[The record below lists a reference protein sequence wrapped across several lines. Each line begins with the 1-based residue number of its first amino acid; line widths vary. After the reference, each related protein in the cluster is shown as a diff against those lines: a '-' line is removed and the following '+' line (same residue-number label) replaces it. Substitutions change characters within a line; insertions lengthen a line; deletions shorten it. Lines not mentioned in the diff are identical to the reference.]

1 MFQFEFISDIHIKD
15 ECPFMTPT
23 APTLILI
30 GDIGHYSDTKWK
42 EFMAYCAN
50 EWKTIIY
57 ILGNHEYYHY
67 TQSYD
72 EVHYHYKLYLSQYP
86 NVKILDSHHPSL
98 AIDNIHIFGATMWSR
113 LPIENNTSFY
123 RNTLYKIKERKYIS
137 YIEDPILRK
146 LNEKIEDELT
156 TISSTIKEYIDTTSL
171 SPTTWNMLHEQD
183 IALLLSFL
191 EKKRTTNIIA
201 THFPIFKVG
210 STDPKYEDEDYVK
223 SLYASDAY
231 IDVFNYLFPDI
242 KEIATIPEYNEHY
255 PLNLEEMNIELP
267 TYIFLSGHTHYNFTY
282 AFKYRNTNFV
292 FVSNNQPTLNI
303 ETCFIEI

>member
-15 ECPFMTPT
+15 KCPFMTPT
-23 APTLILI
+23 APILILV
-30 GDIGHYSDTKWK
+30 GDIGHYSEIKWK

-50 EWKTIIY
+50 EWKIIIY

-86 NVKILDSHHPSL
+86 NVKILDSHRPSVT
-98 AIDNIHIFGATMWSR
+98 IENIAIFGATMWSR
-113 LPIENNTSFY
+113 LPIEKNTSFY
-123 RNTLYKIKERKYIS
+123 RNTLYKIKEKKYIT
-137 YIEDPILRK
+137 YIEDPILQK
-146 LNEKIEDELT
+146 INEKIEDELT
-156 TISSTIKEYIDTTSL
+156 IISSTIKEYIDTTSL

-183 IALLLSFL
+183 MVLLLSFL
-191 EKKRTTNIIA
+191 NKKRTTNIIA

-231 IDVFNYLFPDI
+231 ISVFNHLFPDI
-242 KEIATIPEYNEHY
+242 DTILSIPEYNEKY
-255 PLNLEEMNIELP
+255 PLDLEEMNNELP

-282 AFKYRNTNFV
+282 AFKYRNTNFL